1 MLGWRTAFQ
10 GFDVCDF
17 AAVTITI
24 LGFVAMLSAYL
35 PGG

>member
-1 MLGWRTAFQ
+1 MLGWHTGFQ
-10 GFDVCDF
+10 AVDVCDF

-35 PGG
+35 PGE